1 MAVRTTV
8 LSPTERRAESSKPT
22 VSHTRFAGRRQIQ
35 QKLARARYAMGSGPV
50 YWIGPAAKTGQQL
63 VGQIGDNPCMVSHFG
78 ARDNAETAEFRVE
91 WPSYPPSTRR
101 CNRDSDGLISWRN
114 GAALS
119 AAVGSMNEYG
129 V

>member
-1 MAVRTTV
+1 
-8 LSPTERRAESSKPT
+8 
-22 VSHTRFAGRRQIQ
+22 
-35 QKLARARYAMGSGPV
+35 MGSGPV

-78 ARDNAETAEFRVE
+78 ARDNAE

-101 CNRDSDGLISWRN
+101 CNGDNDGLIRRRN
-114 GAALS
+114 GAAVS

-129 V
+129 VWY